1 MADNKTIENEYE
13 INIDKLT
20 IGQVFK
26 NKREMCEFLGQK
38 YISNKTA
45 SIPQIKEWKR
55 YIDWE
60 KDGQKIIIT
69 DIYPTPLD
77 KIDGRI
83 TNGTQIYQ
91 RFIEEIILAY
101 IDSKMSQYEDDESV
115 QYYTFS
121 FTLNQLALL
130 CGMVNEKY
138 VDKNITKSLIDIGYS
153 KFNIKDFFARTQS
166 KFCLVINNAL
176 NNMQK
181 RRLISYEKKYIVV
194 ENNIKRVANY
204 EDESNILNIEKTALS
219 DMGYDSIIEVYV
231 NNKTKEFF
239 DIVNKYVNEKLGWDY
254 CYRSYVILSN
264 KSVLNLEKKY
274 LQSTNQNNR
283 LELNKRLITF
293 FNNQSENKIIRSEN
307 EPNGYKLPSDYN
319 AQQSSLT
326 DYLLNI
332 ENI

>member
-83 TNGTQIYQ
+83 TNGTQRYQ

-138 VDKNITKSLIDIGYS
+138 VDKNITKSLIDIGYP
-153 KFNIKDFFARTQS
+153 TG
-166 KFCLVINNAL
+166 
-176 NNMQK
+176 
-181 RRLISYEKKYIVV
+181 
-194 ENNIKRVANY
+194 
-204 EDESNILNIEKTALS
+204 TW
-219 DMGYDSIIEVYV
+219 
-231 NNKTKEFF
+231 
-239 DIVNKYVNEKLGWDY
+239 KLF
-254 CYRSYVILSN
+254 V
-264 KSVLNLEKKY
+264 
-274 LQSTNQNNR
+274 
-283 LELNKRLITF
+283 
-293 FNNQSENKIIRSEN
+293 
-307 EPNGYKLPSDYN
+307 
-319 AQQSSLT
+319 
-326 DYLLNI
+326 
-332 ENI
+332 